1 MLAGLADPHDRQ
13 AWRGV
18 LLSTLLNAIGMPL
31 DLLLARQIPGMPHWP
46 ALASMG
52 TGLLL
57 AALLVAPRGYAK
69 TWLLGPVF
77 LVNNI
82 AILVALWVTSG
93 HWAATGNWVPFQANK
108 LGILGVAILAPDEAV
123 GLTIIASYVGT
134 ALVKT
139 SLLPIAVRA
148 HFPVGEPWT
157 IVIYGIFG
165 AALLV
170 YRLKG
175 IKLARRMLQVRL
187 ESAAAERLARTF
199 LALRDFTNT
208 PLQTI
213 ELCSRTIRT
222 RDPSFAPLLDRIDRS
237 LNRLL
242 RLNQTFSTYEAHLK
256 WTQSDVSLDPK
267 GIIDQELNG
276 ARR

>member
-1 MLAGLADPHDRQ
+1 MSATDARWR

-18 LLSTLLNAIGMPL
+18 LLSTLLGAVGMPL
-31 DLLLARQIPGMPHWP
+31 DLLLAAHVPDMPRWP
-46 ALASMG
+46 PLASTG
-52 TGLLL
+52 IGLLL
-57 AALLVAPRGYAK
+57 AALLISPRGRAN
-69 TWLLGPVF
+69 TSVLGPVF
-77 LVNNI
+77 FVNNL
-82 AILVALWVTSG
+82 AILTALWVTSG

-108 LGILGVAILAPDEAV
+108 LGVLAVAVLAPDETV
-123 GLTIIASYVGT
+123 GLACIAGFVGT
-134 ALVKT
+134 ALVK
-139 SLLPIAVRA
+139 SWLLPAAVRA
-148 HFPVGEPWT
+148 RFPVGEPWP
-157 IVIYGIFG
+157 IIIYGIFG

-175 IKLARRMLQVRL
+175 IRLARRMMQVRL

-213 ELCSRTIRT
+213 ELCSRTIRAQA
-222 RDPSFAPLLDRIDRS
+222 PSFAPVLDRIDRS

-242 RLNQTFSTYEAHLK
+242 RLNQTFSAYDAHLR
-256 WTQSDVSLDPK
+256 WTRNDLSLDPK

-276 ARR
+276 APR

>member
-1 MLAGLADPHDRQ
+1 MLAGVPDPHDRQ

-18 LLSTLLNAIGMPL
+18 LLSTLLNAVGMPL
-31 DLLLARQIPGMPHWP
+31 DLLLATHVPGMPHWP
-46 ALASMG
+46 PLAS
-52 TGLLL
+52 TAIGLLL
-57 AALLVAPRGYAK
+57 AALLVAPGRRADPH
-69 TWLLGPVF
+69 LLGPVF
-77 LVNNI
+77 FINNL
-82 AILVALWVTSG
+82 AILAALWVTSG

-108 LGILGVAILAPDEAV
+108 LGVLAVAVLAPEDWV
-123 GLTIIASYVGT
+123 GLVSIAGYVGT
-134 ALVKT
+134 ALFK
-139 SLLPIAVRA
+139 SWLLPAAVRA
-148 HFPVGEPWT
+148 RFPVGEPWP

-175 IKLARRMLQVRL
+175 IRLARRMLQVRL

-213 ELCSRTIRT
+213 EFCSRTIRT
-222 RDPSFAPLLDRIDRS
+222 RDPSFAPILDRIDRS

-256 WTQSDVSLDPK
+256 WTRSDVSLDPK

-276 ARR
+276 APR